1 MKEMFEN
8 VKSQQ
13 DFLERQHITDLVDTL
28 IGRKKMKINFR
39 MVLADMLSNF
49 IPCKK
54 VFLTEKRRRTKR
66 IFDQAQMMLNK

>member
-8 VKSQQ
+8 VKSQH

-54 VFLTEKRRRTKR
+54 AFLTEDRRRTKR
-66 IFDQAQMMLNK
+66 IFNQAQLMLNK